1 MSDEI
6 GDNDPISLAMAAKL
20 FFHGTLTKSALRT
33 EARKGNLEIIRI
45 ANKEFVTRN
54 AIRQMIDRCRVPARN
69 NVQLREASPAGQ
81 VITAQQAVRARLAAA
96 KASNNTP
103 GREPMSEADRI
114 REKLFLESL
123 TSRNKPKRGQ

>member
-1 MSDEI
+1 MVDHI
-6 GDNDPISLAMAAKL
+6 GDDDPISLALAARL
-20 FFHGTLTKSALRT
+20 FFHGTLTKSSLRT

-69 NVQLREASPAGQ
+69 NVQPKEASAASPG
-81 VITAQQAVRARLAAA
+81 ITAQQAVRARLAAA

-103 GREPMSEADRI
+103 QREPMSEADRI